1 MRTLCGFYFILFYSH
16 FCFFYKNDWCNCS
29 VARKSFFYFIFFS
42 KFIVNGNSLWICFS
56 SVFVL
61 CFLLTCYLWGYFYKY
76 SHRLGKSKHNTLNKT
91 IKVNCIFP
99 CSHIVTLV
107 IKYMCVPLSLRLE
120 LFGSYF
126 YSTKRFFC
134 LQLILHVSL
143 AFVCFFMFL
152 FKFFFLNWFRQSSK
166 KNKQTFRHNRS
177 IYTRRN
183 TSRM

>member
-1 MRTLCGFYFILFYSH
+1 MFGSSEVFVFS
-16 FCFFYKNDWCNCS
+16 
-29 VARKSFFYFIFFS
+29 S

-126 YSTKRFFC
+126 YSTKMVFFC

-143 AFVCFFMFL
+143 AFVCFSCFYSS
-152 FKFFFLNWFRQSSK
+152 FFFSIDFGKVVKKTSK
-166 KNKQTFRHNRS
+166 HFGTIEAFTQDATHRECS
-177 IYTRRN
+177 TLD
-183 TSRM
+183 